1 MKTSDGFMVSRKE
14 MIKEHERIIPK
25 LEKAGEEEEEEK
37 QEKEL
42 KEIKKKKG
50 KNG

>member
-1 MKTSDGFMVSRKE
+1 MKRRTTDGYMVSKKE
-14 MIKEHERIIPK
+14 MIKEHKRIIPK

-42 KEIKKKKG
+42 KEIKKK
-50 KNG
+50 